1 VKFLS
6 GRGDVVGVE
15 SFGRALDNHRLLS
28 LLSRSPK
35 LPPGNLELFVQGVR
49 VEVRS

>member
-1 VKFLS
+1 MKFLS

-35 LPPGNLELFVQGVR
+35 LPGNLELFVQGVR